1 MLGKHLI
8 KSWSSTQSLVS
19 LSSGEAEYYGVVK
32 ASGVGLG
39 YQSLMA
45 DLGLRLPLRAWT
57 DSTASIGVCS
67 RSGLGKLRHLDTQC
81 LWLQHKV
88 RNKAVELRK
97 VKGTEN
103 PADLFTKHLTSQ
115 PCVQSLLRLFGCE
128 YRSGRPEGAPE
139 LREGSGTQAG
149 SQLLAVDAARAAHAE
164 IAKKGF
170 DLGRA
175 HDSRVKELMQV
186 NGYDFPMETVDGQA
200 VPEAW
205 SYDQLLL
212 PHLQPEMDRLFP
224 RAVAAPSAGD
234 EDPPSRTLMGEAW
247 ARDAEYL
254 GQPME
259 DGGYAPDTVD
269 APDTVAATCDATA
282 VRLMTGRPAGACQAC
297 HFPDTCFVE
306 TLFLEQPILKSH
318 HKALGDHQSASIP
331 LVIQSEGRVKIQHV
345 FGPSAMVIR
354 ARSRVNILIMQ
365 S

>member
-88 RNKAVELRK
+88 RSKAVELRK

-115 PCVQSLLRLFGCE
+115 PCVESLLRLFGCE
-128 YRSGRPEGAPE
+128 YRSGRPDGAPE
-139 LREGSGTQAG
+139 LRAGDGTQAG
-149 SQLLAVDAARAAHAE
+149 SQLLTMDAARAAHEA
-164 IAKKGF
+164 IAKRC
-170 DLGRA
+170 LATGRA
-175 HDSRVKELMQV
+175 RDERVTELMR
-186 NGYDFPMETVDGQA
+186 VDGQDFPREVFDGQE

-205 SYDQLLL
+205 SYDQTVL
-212 PHLQPEMDRLFP
+212 PHLQPDRDRLFP
-224 RAVAAPSAGD
+224 RAVAAPSPGD
-234 EDPPSRTLMGEAW
+234 EDPPARTLMGEDW
-247 ARDAEYL
+247 ERGTDDL
-254 GQPME
+254 GPPQGDRAHE
-259 DGGYAPDTVD
+259 HEKTFAL
-269 APDTVAATCDATA
+269 CDATA
-282 VRLMTGRPAGACQAC
+282 VRLMTGQAAGTSPADQDPAGYAFTPHPQ
-297 HFPDTCFVE
+297 V
-306 TLFLEQPILKSH
+306 
-318 HKALGDHQSASIP
+318 
-331 LVIQSEGRVKIQHV
+331 
-345 FGPSAMVIR
+345 
-354 ARSRVNILIMQ
+354 
-365 S
+365 